1 MSIGPWRCIYG
12 IVYRNLQPLL
22 TPRMFHEFHV
32 KPLLE
37 AHMSTLLGASRRG
50 RWQFRGTHVF
60 RGARVVRLVLGSCW
74 WSGWSAV
81 LLCRL

>member
-60 RGARVVRLVLGSCW
+60 RGARGRSFGSRELLVVRVVSSPSL
-74 WSGWSAV
+74 
-81 LLCRL
+81 